1 MVFVDRINK
10 GTLCQVQRQEEKELG
25 MVQELKEVDM
35 KCGERR
41 RGEVID
47 INVYS
52 KKKERSQIKNLTSHL
67 K

>member
-41 RGEVID
+41 RGILMGTL
-47 INVYS
+47 YQQS
-52 KKKERSQIKNLTSHL
+52 PTFLTPGTSDPMRL
-67 K
+67 